1 MPALLALPLA
11 LGLAVP
17 FTAEEALETEEAAEA
32 ETELRAL
39 ETMEF
44 TEEIADDADDSI
56 DAIIDETEL
65 FLASVRRIRFTQL

>member
-56 DAIIDETEL
+56 DAIIDEAEL